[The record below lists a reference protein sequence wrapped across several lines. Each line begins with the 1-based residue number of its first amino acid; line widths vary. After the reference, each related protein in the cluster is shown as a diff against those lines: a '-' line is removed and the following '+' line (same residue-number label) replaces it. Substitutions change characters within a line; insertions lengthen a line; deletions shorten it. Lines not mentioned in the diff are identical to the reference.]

1 MCRLFGMTTGGP
13 RVQASFWLLD
23 SVTNFSGL
31 SHEQPDGCGLGWFS
45 MGDEPV
51 RDRAPIAAFQNDDF
65 AHEARQI
72 ISHTFLSH
80 IRYATTGA
88 LDVHNCHPFDM
99 NDRLFAHNGLVLGV
113 DAIDSWLSG
122 TDRALIEGGT
132 DSERVFAY
140 ITAEI
145 KRCGDTTAGLVSAVR
160 RLGAEIPV
168 FSLNLLLAEARR
180 LWALRYPD
188 TRELWVLS
196 PAGGGFGQHRVL
208 DSGSR
213 RLELTAIAERI
224 PAYVVSSQPL
234 DDDPDWRL
242 LAPGELLVIDGLEAR
257 SLFPFDEPAHRLRY
271 EDLIGTAALAMHPQA
286 AEAVSLSREGS

>member
-23 SVTNFSGL
+23 SLTNFSGL
-31 SHEQPDGCGLGWFS
+31 SREQPDGCGLGWFS

-80 IRYATTGA
+80 IRYATTGVI
-88 LDVHNCHPFDM
+88 DVHNCHPFDIS
-99 NDRLFAHNGLVLGV
+99 DRLFAHNGLVQGLEV
-113 DAIDSWLSG
+113 IDSWL
-122 TDRALIEGGT
+122 TDVDRAPIEGKT
-132 DSERVFAY
+132 DSELVFAF

-145 KRCGDTTAGLVSAVR
+145 KRFGDTTRGLVSAVQR
-160 RLGAEIPV
+160 MGAEIPI
-168 FSLNLLLAEARR
+168 FSLNLLLAEPRR

-188 TRELWVLS
+188 TRELWVLT
-196 PAGGGFGQHRVL
+196 PAGGGFGQHRRL
-208 DSGSR
+208 DSESAH
-213 RLELTAIAERI
+213 LQIDTMSKRI
-224 PAYVVSSQPL
+224 PAHVVSSQPL

-242 LAPGELLVIDGLEAR
+242 LAPGELLVIDGLDAH

-271 EDLIGTAALAMHPQA
+271 EDLVGTAALAMHP
-286 AEAVSLSREGS
+286 VSSPS

>member
-23 SVTNFSGL
+23 SLTNFSGL
-31 SHEQPDGCGLGWFS
+31 SREQPDGCGLGWFS

-80 IRYATTGA
+80 IRYATTGVI
-88 LDVHNCHPFDM
+88 DVHNCHPFDIS
-99 NDRLFAHNGLVLGV
+99 DRLFAHNGLVQGLEV
-113 DAIDSWLSG
+113 IDSWL
-122 TDRALIEGGT
+122 TDVDRAPIEGKT
-132 DSERVFAY
+132 DSELVFAF

-145 KRCGDTTAGLVSAVR
+145 KRFGDTTRGLVSAVQR
-160 RLGAEIPV
+160 MGAEIPI
-168 FSLNLLLAEARR
+168 FSLNLLLAEPRR

-188 TRELWVLS
+188 TRELWVLT
-196 PAGGGFGQHRVL
+196 PAGGGFGQHRRL
-208 DSGSR
+208 DSESAH
-213 RLELTAIAERI
+213 LQIDTMSERI
-224 PAYVVSSQPL
+224 PAHVVSSQPL

-242 LAPGELLVIDGLEAR
+242 LVPGELLVVDGLDAH

-271 EDLIGTAALAMHPQA
+271 EDLVGTAALAMHP
-286 AEAVSLSREGS
+286 VSSPS

>member
-23 SVTNFSGL
+23 SLTNFSGL
-31 SHEQPDGCGLGWFS
+31 SREQPDGCGLGWFS

-51 RDRAPIAAFQNDDF
+51 RDRAPLAAFQNDDF

-80 IRYATTGA
+80 IRYATTGVI
-88 LDVHNCHPFDM
+88 DVHNCHPFDM
-99 NDRLFAHNGLVLGV
+99 RDRLFAHNGLVQGLEV
-113 DAIDSWLSG
+113 IDSWL
-122 TDRALIEGGT
+122 TDVDRAPIEGKT
-132 DSERVFAY
+132 DSELVFAF

-145 KRCGDTTAGLVSAVR
+145 KRLGDTTSGLVSAVQR
-160 RLGAEIPV
+160 MGAAIPV

-196 PAGGGFGQHRVL
+196 PAGGGFGQHRRL
-208 DSGSR
+208 DSESTH
-213 RLELTAIAERI
+213 LQINTMSERI

-242 LAPGELLVIDGLEAR
+242 LAPGELLVVDGLDAH

-271 EDLIGTAALAMHPQA
+271 EDLVGTAALAMHP
-286 AEAVSLSREGS
+286 VSSPA

>member
-23 SVTNFSGL
+23 SLTNFSGL
-31 SHEQPDGCGLGWFS
+31 SREQPDGCGLGWFS

-51 RDRAPIAAFQNDDF
+51 RDRAPIAAFRNDDF

-80 IRYATTGA
+80 IRYATTGVI
-88 LDVHNCHPFDM
+88 DVHNCHPFDIC
-99 NDRLFAHNGLVLGV
+99 DRLFAHNGLVQGLEV
-113 DAIDSWLSG
+113 IDSWL
-122 TDRALIEGGT
+122 TDVDRAPIEGKT
-132 DSERVFAY
+132 DSELVFAF

-145 KRCGDTTAGLVSAVR
+145 KRLGDTTSGLVSAVR
-160 RLGAEIPV
+160 RMGAEIPV

-196 PAGGGFGQHRVL
+196 PDGGGFGQN
-208 DSGSR
+208 R
-213 RLELTAIAERI
+213 RLESESTHLQINTMSERI

-242 LAPGELLVIDGLEAR
+242 LAPGELLVIDGLEAH

-271 EDLIGTAALAMHPQA
+271 EDLVGTAALAMHP
-286 AEAVSLSREGS
+286 VSSPA

>member
-23 SVTNFSGL
+23 SSVNFSGL
-31 SHEQPDGCGLGWFS
+31 SREQPDGCGLGWFS

-80 IRYATTGA
+80 VRYATTGVI
-88 LDVHNCHPFDM
+88 DVHNCHPFDIK
-99 NDRLFAHNGLVLGV
+99 DRLFAHNGLVQGL
-113 DAIDSWLSG
+113 DLIDSWL
-122 TDRALIEGGT
+122 TDVERAPIEGHT
-132 DSERVFAY
+132 DSELVFAF

-145 KRCGDTTAGLVSAVR
+145 GRLGDTTKGLVSAVR
-160 RLGAEIPV
+160 RMGAEIPI
-168 FSLNLLLAEARR
+168 FSLNLLLAEPRR

-196 PAGGGFGQHRVL
+196 PAGGGFGQNRLL
-208 DSGSR
+208 DSGSQH
-213 RLELTAIAERI
+213 LEINARNERI
-224 PAYVVSSQPL
+224 PAYVVCSQPL

-242 LAPGELLVIDGLEAR
+242 LAPGELLVIDGLDAQ
-257 SLFPFDEPAHRLRY
+257 SLFPFDEPAHQLHY
-271 EDLIGTAALAMHPQA
+271 EDLVGTAALAMHP
-286 AEAVSLSREGS
+286 VSTPS

>member
-23 SVTNFSGL
+23 SVENFSEL
-31 SHEQPDGCGLGWFS
+31 SREQPDGCGLGWFS

-80 IRYATTGA
+80 IRYATTGVI
-88 LDVHNCHPFDM
+88 DVHNCHPFDI
-99 NDRLFAHNGLVLGV
+99 NDRLFAHNGLVQGLDV
-113 DAIDSWLSG
+113 IDSWL
-122 TDRALIEGGT
+122 TDVDRAPIEGKT
-132 DSERVFAY
+132 DSELVFAF

-145 KRCGDTTAGLVSAVR
+145 KRLGDTTLGLVSAVR
-160 RLGAEIPV
+160 RMGAEIPI
-168 FSLNLLLAEARR
+168 FSLNLLLAEPRR

-196 PAGGGFGQHRVL
+196 PDGGGFGQHRQL
-208 DSGSR
+208 DSGSQHVQIDAK
-213 RLELTAIAERI
+213 TERI
-224 PAYVVSSQPL
+224 PANVVCSQPL
-234 DDDPDWRL
+234 DNDPDWRL
-242 LAPGELLVIDGLEAR
+242 LAPGELLIIDGLTSR
-257 SLFPFDEPAHRLRY
+257 SLFPFEEPAHRLRY
-271 EDLIGTAALAMHPQA
+271 EDLVGTAALAMHP
-286 AEAVSLSREGS
+286 VSSAS